1 MSITQ
6 KGLETTDLL
15 YQHGKKATKKYLLLL
30 FSGIA
35 LAFVPFLI
43 MSWVGVETGS
53 RWLIMMGGI
62 WRVIIGVGV
71 SIIFAFIAIPIL
83 LVTKGREGPAIYMRA
98 VLGAVLVALSTSLIL
113 MITPLTSN
121 TQNIPIFIM
130 CLIIGGI
137 IITVNFNVKPI
148 AWLVGIVFFLTF
160 LSFFLPNKFSEAGR
174 AIHEFD
180 QGSLDLPRFSELE
193 PKVRN
198 TLPKREH
205 GNEPHLESQKA
216 MPPQTEKS
224 ETLAPIAPSHD
235 IAVIISNSPGDSEL
249 IASALREKGKDAV
262 SATSLTPNLARYII
276 KGRKLVKFVTDRT
289 FGSSDIIE
297 ARVSFDIQM
306 IDAQSGTVI
315 KNFHV
320 IKNYSGLS
328 RESAERT
335 TTKSA
340 LDSVNENLS

>member
-1 MSITQ
+1 MAEKELYDRFMESEIGKKIKNLPGGKKWVFVLFNYFFSGIVDQKFNPGNSFLGMIFKHMLDDAASEISKRTINGAPGKPLIPSENPAVKMAFIEMLMKMNPEKAAILINRLVEMNENERRAFIKELEMIVMPENFAKLSELDEETFANLGKISQSKGLTQ

-83 LVTKGREGPAIYMRA
+83 LFTKGREGPAIYMRA

-180 QGSLDLPRFSELE
+180 QGSLDLPRFSEL
-193 PKVRN
+193 
-198 TLPKREH
+198 
-205 GNEPHLESQKA
+205 
-216 MPPQTEKS
+216 
-224 ETLAPIAPSHD
+224 
-235 IAVIISNSPGDSEL
+235 
-249 IASALREKGKDAV
+249 
-262 SATSLTPNLARYII
+262 
-276 KGRKLVKFVTDRT
+276 
-289 FGSSDIIE
+289 
-297 ARVSFDIQM
+297 
-306 IDAQSGTVI
+306 
-315 KNFHV
+315 
-320 IKNYSGLS
+320 
-328 RESAERT
+328 
-335 TTKSA
+335 
-340 LDSVNENLS
+340 